1 MTQTLTSGPHFD
13 LTGGHPAL
21 DFVNTVDDRLSE
33 HPQEH
38 LVSYADLV
46 AWGQQAG
53 VLTDEQAGR
62 LVREAA
68 RHPARAAAV
77 PRRAVEVREAIYR
90 VLLAMVGEVPPAS
103 ADLDALNE
111 TLAAAMARARIA
123 PSADGFAWGWSDEIA
138 LDRMLWPVAR
148 AVADLLTSDQL
159 ARVRVCSAHD
169 CNWLFMDSSRNGSR
183 RWCNMQACGNRAKAR
198 RFQQRRRV
206 KA

>member
-21 DFVNTVDDRLSE
+21 DFVNTVDDRPDE
-33 HPQEH
+33 RPQEH
-38 LVSYADLV
+38 LASYADLV
-46 AWGQQAG
+46 TWGRQAG
-53 VLTDEQAGR
+53 VLTDEQADR
-62 LVREAA
+62 LASEAV

-77 PRRAVEVREAIYR
+77 LRRAVELREAIYR
-90 VLLAMVGEVPPAS
+90 VLLATAGEVPPAP
-103 ADLDALNE
+103 ADLEALNE
-111 TLAAAMARARIA
+111 ALAAAMARARIA
-123 PSADGFAWGWSDEIA
+123 PSADGFAWGWSDEAA

-148 AVADLLTSDQL
+148 AAADLLTSEQL

-169 CNWLFMDSSRNGSR
+169 CNWLFMDWSRNGSR
-183 RWCNMQACGNRAKAR
+183 RWCNMQVCGNRAKAR